1 MLEIY
6 PYKEEETLIWL
17 EEKLDYLT
25 THNKNYTKAQYF
37 AITDIQTTLS
47 CLKRANQEEMT
58 IKYNY
63 LLGQYSLIRKLLAE
77 FDYDKN
83 SKEDIKE
90 FVKKLLA
97 MTPNIKEEEQ

>member
-17 EEKLDYLT
+17 KEKLDYLA
-25 THNKNYTKAQYF
+25 THNKNYTKTQYF

-47 CLKRANQEEMT
+47 CLKRVNREEMT
-58 IKYNY
+58 KKYTY

-83 SKEDIKE
+83 SKENTKE
-90 FVKKLLA
+90 FVKELLA
-97 MTPNIKEEEQ
+97 MTPNIKEEDE